1 MWKEN
6 EHANSG
12 FVDMLTYL
20 WRLIVVGFPSK
31 PGVSALRSRVEH
43 CEQLLEQFIDEVKA
57 QRGRIA
63 AALRQKRG
71 VPDEN
76 GDSPQSIQ
84 DAPQSTNPRAVAYD
98 RPYRTNGGARPSR
111 SNYGG

>member
-1 MWKEN
+1 
-6 EHANSG
+6 
-12 FVDMLTYL
+12 MLTWL
-20 WRLIVVGFPSK
+20 WRAIVVGFPSK
-31 PGVSALRSRVEH
+31 PGVDALRRRVEAV
-43 CEQLLEQFIDEVKA
+43 EQMLEQFVDEVKA

-63 AALRQKRG
+63 AALRQKR
-71 VPDEN
+71 VPNEDPEA
-76 GDSPQSIQ
+76 PQSIQ